1 VRGGG
6 CSVESRCRA
15 ECWGGN
21 NVVGVVCSL
30 ITQVPLNMS
39 DTAKGSDVC
48 GWAGGEEGG
57 RGAWAPDGLGGLF
70 CAGECWGRGQLQEGM
85 QASSQLPTA
94 VFHAC
99 CPYICNHACCPYICN
114 GMQASDTP
122 IVVKAFRTH
131 DLAMLKQHILAG
143 VHWPPPAT
151 HNPIANIL
159 PTQVSTSS
167 LLCVLP
173 MRSGTMAP

>member
-1 VRGGG
+1 MSDQHWGVGYVARGLMGGGESSRSVRGG
-6 CSVESRCRA
+6 CFVESRCRA

-21 NVVGVVCSL
+21 NEVGVVCSL
-30 ITQVPLNMS
+30 ITQVPSNMS

-85 QASSQLPTA
+85 QASSQLPTT

-99 CPYICNHACCPYICN
+99 CPYICNHACCPYIY
-114 GMQASDTP
+114 
-122 IVVKAFRTH
+122 
-131 DLAMLKQHILAG
+131 AMECRHLMSPL
-143 VHWPPPAT
+143 
-151 HNPIANIL
+151 
-159 PTQVSTSS
+159 S
-167 LLCVLP
+167 
-173 MRSGTMAP
+173 